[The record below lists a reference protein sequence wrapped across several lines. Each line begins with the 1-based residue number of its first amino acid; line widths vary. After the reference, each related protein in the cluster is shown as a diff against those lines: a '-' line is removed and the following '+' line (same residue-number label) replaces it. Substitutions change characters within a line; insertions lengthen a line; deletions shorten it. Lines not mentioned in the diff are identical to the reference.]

1 VYGCVSNEEEDTYVC
16 EASPVLGVVAKEVC
30 DPTPA
35 RHNTPPTHHPVTW
48 AYLRAFEE
56 EDTCAHMRVLGM
68 QHSSPRQE
76 TWTSRVSVSCIK
88 VCACVRAGACTQAL
102 QVYGCVSYEEEDT
115 HVAKQIQVLGVVFVA
130 VCAHEHSGMPVTVAY
145 RSLLST
151 HAYLRSAPKMYAK

>member
-1 VYGCVSNEEEDTYVC
+1 MYGCVSNEEEDTYV
-16 EASPVLGVVAKEVC
+16 AKQVQYLVLLRKRSVIN
-30 DPTPA
+30 DPTLA

-115 HVAKQIQVLGVVFVA
+115 
-130 VCAHEHSGMPVTVAY
+130 CARG
-145 RSLLST
+145 RLLSGPLI
-151 HAYLRSAPKMYAK
+151 HPSPQFRI